1 MIKHIT
7 CNNKGEGP
15 CCTEDCLEMLVAL
28 TDVTR
33 LKIIA
38 LFYEN
43 KELCVTTI
51 AEQFELTRPTIS
63 HHLNLMKRAKLLNAR
78 KEGKE
83 IYYSFN
89 KDHVIETMESVL
101 ESLKKCQC

>member
-1 MIKHIT
+1 M
-7 CNNKGEGP
+7 P
-15 CCTEDCLEMLVAL
+15 CCSDECVEMLVAL

-43 KELCVTTI
+43 SELCVTAI

-63 HHLNLMKRAKLLNAR
+63 HHLNLMKRAKLLKTR

-89 KDHVIETMESVL
+89 REHVIQTMESVL
-101 ESLKKCQC
+101 ESMKKCKP

>member
-1 MIKHIT
+1 M
-7 CNNKGEGP
+7 
-15 CCTEDCLEMLVAL
+15 EMLVAL

-43 KELCVTTI
+43 TELCVTTI
-51 AEQFELTRPTIS
+51 ADQFELTRPTIS
-63 HHLNLMKRAKLLNAR
+63 HHLNLMKRAKLLKTR

-89 KDHVIETMESVL
+89 REYVIQAMESVL
-101 ESLKKCQC
+101 ESMKKCKV

>member
-1 MIKHIT
+1 
-7 CNNKGEGP
+7 
-15 CCTEDCLEMLVAL
+15 MLVAL

-43 KELCVTTI
+43 SELCVTAI

-63 HHLNLMKRAKLLNAR
+63 HHLNLMKRAKLLKTR
-78 KEGKE
+78 KEWKE

-89 KDHVIETMESVL
+89 REHVIQTMESVL
-101 ESLKKCQC
+101 ESMKKCKP